1 MRRGHFKRATIKK
14 AITARINLHIRVP
27 EVRVI
32 DRSGKQLGIM
42 STSEA
47 LKTAQAEGLDL
58 VEVSPKA
65 QPPVVKIINF
75 DKYRYQQ
82 DKLQQ
87 AQKKHQKKVE
97 VKGIRLSVRTGQHD
111 LEVKAANTEK
121 FLTTRNKVKIEMRL
135 RGRERANHDFAM
147 NQVNKFLQ
155 LIKIPHVIES
165 PPTRLGGLINTIIA
179 PK

>member
-1 MRRGHFKRATIKK
+1 MRRGHYKRATIKK
-14 AITARINLHIRVP
+14 AITARTNERIRVP

-32 DRSGKQLGIM
+32 GSDGKQLGIM
-42 STSEA
+42 ETHKALAEA
-47 LKTAQAEGLDL
+47 KKQGLDL
-58 VEVSPKA
+58 VEISPKA

-111 LEVKAANTEK
+111 LRVKAGNAEK
-121 FLTTRNKVKIEMRL
+121 FLTSRNKVKIEMRL
-135 RGRERANHDFAM
+135 RGRERANHNFAM
-147 NQVNKFLQ
+147 EQVDKFIQ
-155 LIKIPHVIES
+155 LIQTPHRVES
-165 PPTRLGGLINTIIA
+165 RPQRTGGIINAIIA